1 MTTPYEQHE
10 ADKKKFRHNRE
21 GKAKHDPFNRTEKVR
36 RFAAQVRDHVKGL
49 FRR

>member
-1 MTTPYEQHE
+1 MNPFEQHE
-10 ADKKKFRHNRE
+10 QNKEKFRRNRE
-21 GKAKHDPFNRTEKVR
+21 EKARHDPFNRTEKVR